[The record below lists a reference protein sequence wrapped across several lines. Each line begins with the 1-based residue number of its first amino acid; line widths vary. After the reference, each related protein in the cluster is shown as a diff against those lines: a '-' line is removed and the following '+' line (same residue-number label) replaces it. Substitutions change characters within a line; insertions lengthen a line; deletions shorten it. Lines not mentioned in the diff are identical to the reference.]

1 LAGEVTIDLSN
12 GLQFDELL
20 QIMRALKV
28 DRLLDPA
35 LQRELD
41 DGVNALLAVTTTLQ
55 GIPWLLGI
63 LPGNIGG
70 QLAGAV
76 KALQLVKG
84 LLEA

>member
-1 LAGEVTIDLSN
+1 MTIDLSN

-20 QIMRALKV
+20 EIARRLKV

-35 LQRELD
+35 LQKQLD
-41 DGVNALLAVTTTLQ
+41 DGVNALLTVTTALQ
-55 GIPWLLGI
+55 AIPWLLNF
-63 LPGNIGG
+63 LPGNMGA
-70 QLAGAV
+70 QLDGAI

>member
-1 LAGEVTIDLSN
+1 MARKVIDLGN

-35 LQRELD
+35 LQKELD
-41 DGVNALLAVTTTLQ
+41 DGVNALLTVTTALQ

-70 QLAGAV
+70 QLDGAV
-76 KALQLVKG
+76 KALKLVKG